1 MFVDSHCHLYSE
13 YYDNID
19 EIINLSKN
27 NNVCYFINA
36 GCDKAS
42 NLEVLSLMNNKD
54 IFAVIGYH
62 PEFANTITEKDL
74 CILEQQIKNNKVIG
88 IGEIGLD
95 FHYDNYEKEKQIKL
109 FNYQL
114 NLAEK
119 YNLPVVIHSR
129 DATKETIDILKKHK
143 IKGIIHSFS
152 GSKETANI
160 YVNMGFKLGINGT
173 ITFKNCK
180 IIDTLNEIGIENI
193 VFETDCP
200 YLTPVPLR
208 GKKNYPGNIKYIV
221 EFILSNL
228 NISIEYLSKITND
241 NIKKIFNINI

>member
-180 IIDTLNEIGIENI
+180 LIDVLNEIGIENI

-228 NISIEYLSKITND
+228 NISIEDLSKITND

>member
-1 MFVDSHCHLYSE
+1 MFVDSHCHLYLE

-95 FHYDNYEKEKQIKL
+95 FHYDNYDKEKQKYL

-228 NISIEYLSKITND
+228 NISIEDLSKITND